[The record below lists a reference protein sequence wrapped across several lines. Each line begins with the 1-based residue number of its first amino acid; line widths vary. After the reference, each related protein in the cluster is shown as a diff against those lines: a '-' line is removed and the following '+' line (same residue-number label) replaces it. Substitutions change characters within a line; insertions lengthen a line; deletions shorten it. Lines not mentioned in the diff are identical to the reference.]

1 MRVAV
6 DAHAVAQPSAGDAG
20 NARWIENLI
29 HALHLTA
36 TGGDQVCAMVAHA
49 AAEQRINPGVPLLQV
64 GEANMRRLTWG
75 APHAMERA
83 RADVG
88 VFNYVVPFRGRTP
101 SAVVVHDAAF
111 ITNPEWFSRRD
122 KLVLG

>member
-88 VFNYVVPFRGRTP
+88 
-101 SAVVVHDAAF
+101 
-111 ITNPEWFSRRD
+111 
-122 KLVLG
+122 